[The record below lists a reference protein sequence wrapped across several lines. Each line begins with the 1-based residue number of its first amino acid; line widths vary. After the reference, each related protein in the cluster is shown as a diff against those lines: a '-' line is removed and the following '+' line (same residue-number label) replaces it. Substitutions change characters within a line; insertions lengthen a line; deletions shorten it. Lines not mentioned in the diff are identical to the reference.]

1 MQMPKASRVNGTK
14 NNKSI
19 KPKTKMKKIILSI
32 ALLSGIVCFSQGSTA
47 IGTQITPVVS
57 NAITLQEGT
66 IVKITL
72 NEDLNGKKLDVGQRI
87 NFTTNDEVII
97 NNRVVI
103 PVGLKV
109 TGTVTEASAS
119 GMLAKRGKLSFSIDR
134 LYLNDGRIINL
145 TNDVK
150 KQVKSST
157 GVVVATAVLISP
169 LALFIGGKNAK
180 YEKGTPFEAY
190 LKEDFTF

>member
-1 MQMPKASRVNGTK
+1 MQMLKAFPVNGTK

-19 KPKTKMKKIILSI
+19 KPKTKMKKIILSL
-32 ALLSGIVCFSQGSTA
+32 ALLSGIVCFSQSATNA
-47 IGTQITPVVS
+47 VTPVVS
-57 NAITLQEGT
+57 NAITMQEGT

-87 NFTTNDEVII
+87 NFTTSDEVII

-103 PVGLKV
+103 PAGLKV
-109 TGTVTEASAS
+109 TGTITEAAAS

-145 TNDVK
+145 TNEVK

-157 GVVVATAVLISP
+157 GVVVATAVLLSP

-180 YEKGTPFEAY
+180 YEKGTAFEAY